1 MLEQAAYI
9 QSFIKSS
16 TSLLHVSE
24 MDFES
29 DDVSQKPKRKRVLPQ
44 WMLDAGKPQTNSA
57 ESEKKKEEK
66 PVLYVM
72 SPYELEEYAR
82 QVLAE

>member
-1 MLEQAAYI
+1 
-9 QSFIKSS
+9 
-16 TSLLHVSE
+16 

-29 DDVSQKPKRKRVLPQ
+29 DDVSQRPKRKRVLPQ
-44 WMLDAGKPQTNSA
+44 WMLDAGKPKTESFFKLG

-72 SPYELEEYAR
+72 SPYELEQYAR
-82 QVLAE
+82 QVLAEQED

>member
-1 MLEQAAYI
+1 
-9 QSFIKSS
+9 
-16 TSLLHVSE
+16 
-24 MDFES
+24 
-29 DDVSQKPKRKRVLPQ
+29 
-44 WMLDAGKPQTNSA
+44 MLDAGKPKTEPA

>member
-1 MLEQAAYI
+1 
-9 QSFIKSS
+9 
-16 TSLLHVSE
+16 
-24 MDFES
+24 
-29 DDVSQKPKRKRVLPQ
+29 
-44 WMLDAGKPQTNSA
+44 MLDAGKPKTKPAEA

>member
-1 MLEQAAYI
+1 MFQ
-9 QSFIKSS
+9 
-16 TSLLHVSE
+16 

-44 WMLDAGKPQTNSA
+44 WMLDAGKPKTSTLFKQA
-57 ESEKKKEEK
+57 ECEKKKEEK

-72 SPYELEEYAR
+72 SPYELEQYAR
-82 QVLAE
+82 QVLAEQED

>member
-1 MLEQAAYI
+1 MLQAYCMF
-9 QSFIKSS
+9 Q
-16 TSLLHVSE
+16 
-24 MDFES
+24 MDFDCD

-44 WMLDAGKPQTNSA
+44 WMLDAGKPKTEPT
-57 ESEKKKEEK
+57 ESENKKKEK
-66 PVLYVM
+66 PVLYIM

>member
-1 MLEQAAYI
+1 
-9 QSFIKSS
+9 
-16 TSLLHVSE
+16 

-29 DDVSQKPKRKRVLPQ
+29 DDASQKPKRKRVLPQ
-44 WMLDAGKPQTNSA
+44 WMLDAGKPQIKSA
-57 ESEKKKEEK
+57 ESEKKKEKK